1 MALSLEDL
9 NFSNLDYHNPGSF
22 PLIVKIAAIALLFLL
37 VLAIAGYVVFGAD
50 GCTWD
55 QKEQKAQEVE
65 KLKTQFY
72 DKAQRANNL
81 EAYEEQ
87 KRKLESMLRD
97 QLNMLPNSNEIA
109 QLLSDISKTATDNG
123 LKLEKINWAPEIK
136 KEMYTEIPMDI
147 VIVGD
152 YARMGNFTADVAN
165 LSRIVVIEKFEIQHY
180 TNQTDELKM
189 TMTAKTYK
197 YNEQEH
203 NANNKKRGGR

>member
-1 MALSLEDL
+1 MAMLEDY
-9 NFSNLDYHNPGSF
+9 SNLDYHNPGSF
-22 PLIVKIAAIALLFLL
+22 PFVVKALCLVAVMAL
-37 VLAIAGYVVFGAD
+37 VLVVAAYAIFGMD
-50 GCTWD
+50 GCPND
-55 QKEQKAQEVE
+55 QIAQKQAEVE
-65 KLKTQFY
+65 KLKAQFY
-72 DKAQRANNL
+72 EKAQRANNL

-123 LKLEKINWAPEIK
+123 LKLEKINWAPEQK
-136 KEMYTEIPMDI
+136 REMYTEIPMDI

-165 LSRIVVIEKFEIQHY
+165 LSRIVVIEKFDIQHY
-180 TNQTDELKM
+180 DNRSEDLKM

-197 YNEQEH
+197 YNEQE
-203 NANNKKRGGR
+203 NKANDQKRGGR

>member
-1 MALSLEDL
+1 MAMLEDYG
-9 NFSNLDYHNPGSF
+9 NLDYHNPGSF
-22 PLIVKIAAIALLFLL
+22 PFVVKALCLVAVMAL
-37 VLAIAGYVVFGAD
+37 VLVVAAYAIFGMD
-50 GCTWD
+50 GCPND
-55 QKEQKAQEVE
+55 QIAQKQAEVE
-65 KLKTQFY
+65 KLKAQFY
-72 DKAQRANNL
+72 EKAQRANNL

-123 LKLEKINWAPEIK
+123 LKLEKINWAPEQK

-165 LSRIVVIEKFEIQHY
+165 LSRIVVIEKFDIQHY
-180 TNQTDELKM
+180 DKNSDVLKM

-197 YNEQEH
+197 YNEQE
-203 NANNKKRGGR
+203 NKANDKKRGGR

>member
-1 MALSLEDL
+1 MAMLE
-9 NFSNLDYHNPGSF
+9 NYGNLDYHNPGSF
-22 PLIVKIAAIALLFLL
+22 PFVVKALCLVAVMAL
-37 VLAIAGYVVFGAD
+37 VLVVAAYAIFGMD
-50 GCTWD
+50 GCPND
-55 QKEQKAQEVE
+55 QIAQKQAEVE
-65 KLKTQFY
+65 KLKAQFY
-72 DKAQRANNL
+72 EKAQRANNL

-123 LKLEKINWAPEIK
+123 LKLEKINWAPEQK

-165 LSRIVVIEKFEIQHY
+165 LSRIVVIEKFDIQHY
-180 TNQTDELKM
+180 DNKSEDLKM

-197 YNEQEH
+197 YNEQE
-203 NANNKKRGGR
+203 NKANDKKRGGR

>member
-1 MALSLEDL
+1 MAMLEDY
-9 NFSNLDYHNPGSF
+9 SNLDYHNPGSF
-22 PLIVKIAAIALLFLL
+22 PFVVKALCLVAVMAL
-37 VLAIAGYVVFGAD
+37 VLVVAAYAIFGMD
-50 GCTWD
+50 GCPND
-55 QKEQKAQEVE
+55 QIAQKQAEVE
-65 KLKTQFY
+65 KLKAQFY
-72 DKAQRANNL
+72 EKAQRANNL

-123 LKLEKINWAPEIK
+123 LKLEKINWAPEQK

-165 LSRIVVIEKFEIQHY
+165 LSRIVVIEKFDIQHY
-180 TNQTDELKM
+180 DNRSEDLKM

-197 YNEQEH
+197 YNEQE
-203 NANNKKRGGR
+203 NKANDQKRGGR

>member
-1 MALSLEDL
+1 MAMLEDY
-9 NFSNLDYHNPGSF
+9 SNLDYHNPGSF
-22 PLIVKIAAIALLFLL
+22 PIVVKGLCLVAVMAVVLVVAAY
-37 VLAIAGYVVFGAD
+37 AIFGMD
-50 GCTWD
+50 GCPND
-55 QKEQKAQEVE
+55 QIAQKEAEVE
-65 KLKTQFY
+65 KLKAQFY
-72 DKAQRANNL
+72 EKAQRANNL

-123 LKLEKINWAPEIK
+123 LKLEKINWAPEQR

-165 LSRIVVIEKFEIQHY
+165 LNRIVVIEKFDIQHY
-180 TNQTDELKM
+180 NNKSEDLKM

-197 YNEQEH
+197 YNEQD
-203 NANNKKRGGR
+203 NKANDKKRGGR

>member
-1 MALSLEDL
+1 MAMLEDY
-9 NFSNLDYHNPGSF
+9 SNLDYHNPGSF
-22 PLIVKIAAIALLFLL
+22 PIVVKGLCLVAVMAVVLVVAAY
-37 VLAIAGYVVFGAD
+37 AIFGMD
-50 GCTWD
+50 GCPND
-55 QKEQKAQEVE
+55 QIAQKEAEVE
-65 KLKTQFY
+65 KLKAQFY
-72 DKAQRANNL
+72 EKAQRANNL

-97 QLNMLPNSNEIA
+97 QLNMLPNNNEIA

-123 LKLEKINWAPEIK
+123 LKLEKINWAPEQR

-165 LSRIVVIEKFEIQHY
+165 LSRIVVIEKFDIQHY
-180 TNQTDELKM
+180 DNKSEDLKM

-197 YNEQEH
+197 YNEQESK
-203 NANNKKRGGR
+203 ANDQKRGGR

>member
-1 MALSLEDL
+1 MAMLEDY
-9 NFSNLDYHNPGSF
+9 SNLDYHNPGSF
-22 PLIVKIAAIALLFLL
+22 PIVVKGLCLVAVMAVVLVVAAY
-37 VLAIAGYVVFGAD
+37 AIFGMD
-50 GCTWD
+50 GCPND
-55 QKEQKAQEVE
+55 QIAQKEAEVE
-65 KLKTQFY
+65 KLKAQFY
-72 DKAQRANNL
+72 EKAQRANNL

-123 LKLEKINWAPEIK
+123 LKLEKINWAPEQR

-165 LSRIVVIEKFEIQHY
+165 LSRIVVIEKFDIQHY
-180 TNQTDELKM
+180 DNNSEDLKM

-197 YNEQEH
+197 YNEQE
-203 NANNKKRGGR
+203 NKANDQKRGGR

>member
-1 MALSLEDL
+1 MAMLEDYG
-9 NFSNLDYHNPGSF
+9 NLDYHNPGSF
-22 PLIVKIAAIALLFLL
+22 PFVVKALCLVAVMAL
-37 VLAIAGYVVFGAD
+37 VLVVAAYAIFGMD
-50 GCTWD
+50 GCPND
-55 QKEQKAQEVE
+55 QIAQKQAEVE
-65 KLKTQFY
+65 KLKAQFY
-72 DKAQRANNL
+72 EKAQRANNL

-123 LKLEKINWAPEIK
+123 LKLEKINWAPEQK

-165 LSRIVVIEKFEIQHY
+165 LNRIVVIEKFDIQHY
-180 TNQTDELKM
+180 DNKSEDLKM

-197 YNEQEH
+197 YNEQE
-203 NANNKKRGGR
+203 NKANDQKRGGR

>member
-1 MALSLEDL
+1 MAMLEDY
-9 NFSNLDYHNPGSF
+9 SNLDYHNPGSF
-22 PLIVKIAAIALLFLL
+22 PFVVKALCLVAVMAL
-37 VLAIAGYVVFGAD
+37 VLVVAAYAIFGMD
-50 GCTWD
+50 GCPND
-55 QKEQKAQEVE
+55 QIAQKQAEVE
-65 KLKTQFY
+65 KLKAQFY
-72 DKAQRANNL
+72 EKAQRANNL

-123 LKLEKINWAPEIK
+123 LKLEKINWAPEQN

-165 LSRIVVIEKFEIQHY
+165 LSRIVVIEKFDIQHY
-180 TNQTDELKM
+180 DKNSDDLKM

-197 YNEQEH
+197 YNEQE
-203 NANNKKRGGR
+203 NKANDKKRGGR

>member
-1 MALSLEDL
+1 MAMLEDY
-9 NFSNLDYHNPGSF
+9 SNLDYHNPGSF
-22 PLIVKIAAIALLFLL
+22 PFVVKALCLVAVMAL
-37 VLAIAGYVVFGAD
+37 VLVVAAYAIFGMD
-50 GCTWD
+50 GCPND
-55 QKEQKAQEVE
+55 QIAQKQAEVE
-65 KLKTQFY
+65 KLKAQFY
-72 DKAQRANNL
+72 EKAQRANNL

-123 LKLEKINWAPEIK
+123 LKLEKINWAPEQK

-152 YARMGNFTADVAN
+152 YDRMGSFTADVAN
-165 LSRIVVIEKFEIQHY
+165 LSRIVVIEKFDIQHY
-180 TNQTDELKM
+180 DKSSDDLKM

-197 YNEQEH
+197 YNEQE
-203 NANNKKRGGR
+203 NKANDQKRGGR

>member
-1 MALSLEDL
+1 MLEDY
-9 NFSNLDYHNPGSF
+9 SNLDYHNPGSF
-22 PLIVKIAAIALLFLL
+22 PFVVKALCLVAVMAL
-37 VLAIAGYVVFGAD
+37 VLVVAAYAIFGMD
-50 GCTWD
+50 GCPND
-55 QKEQKAQEVE
+55 QIAQKQAEVE
-65 KLKTQFY
+65 KLKAQFY
-72 DKAQRANNL
+72 EKAQRANNL

-123 LKLEKINWAPEIK
+123 LKLEKINWAPEQK

-165 LSRIVVIEKFEIQHY
+165 LSRIVVIEKFDIQHY
-180 TNQTDELKM
+180 DKNSDDLKM

-197 YNEQEH
+197 YNEQE
-203 NANNKKRGGR
+203 NKANDKKRGGR

>member
-1 MALSLEDL
+1 MAMLEDYG
-9 NFSNLDYHNPGSF
+9 NLDYHNPGSF
-22 PLIVKIAAIALLFLL
+22 PFVVKALCLVAVMAL
-37 VLAIAGYVVFGAD
+37 VLVVAAYAIFGMD
-50 GCTWD
+50 GCPND
-55 QKEQKAQEVE
+55 QIAQKQAEVE
-65 KLKTQFY
+65 KLKAQFY
-72 DKAQRANNL
+72 EKAQRANNL

-123 LKLEKINWAPEIK
+123 LKLEKINWAPEQR

-165 LSRIVVIEKFEIQHY
+165 LSRIVVIEKFDIQHY
-180 TNQTDELKM
+180 DNKSEDLKM

-197 YNEQEH
+197 YNEQESK
-203 NANNKKRGGR
+203 ANDQKRGGR

>member
-1 MALSLEDL
+1 MAMLEDY
-9 NFSNLDYHNPGSF
+9 SNLDYHNPGSF
-22 PLIVKIAAIALLFLL
+22 PFVVKALCLVAVMAL
-37 VLAIAGYVVFGAD
+37 VLVVAAYAIFGMD
-50 GCTWD
+50 GCPND
-55 QKEQKAQEVE
+55 QIAQKQAEVE
-65 KLKTQFY
+65 KLKAQFY
-72 DKAQRANNL
+72 EKAQRANNL

-123 LKLEKINWAPEIK
+123 LKLEKINWTPEQK
-136 KEMYTEIPMDI
+136 REMYTEIPMDI

-165 LSRIVVIEKFEIQHY
+165 LSRIVVIEKFDIQHY
-180 TNQTDELKM
+180 DNKSEDLKM

-197 YNEQEH
+197 YNEQE
-203 NANNKKRGGR
+203 NKANDQKRGGR

>member
-1 MALSLEDL
+1 MAMLEDYG
-9 NFSNLDYHNPGSF
+9 NLDYHNPGSF
-22 PLIVKIAAIALLFLL
+22 PFVVKALCLVAVMAL
-37 VLAIAGYVVFGAD
+37 VLVVAAYAIFGMD
-50 GCTWD
+50 GCPND
-55 QKEQKAQEVE
+55 QIAQKQAEVE
-65 KLKTQFY
+65 KLKAQFY
-72 DKAQRANNL
+72 EKAQRANNL

-123 LKLEKINWAPEIK
+123 LKLEKINWAPEQK

-165 LSRIVVIEKFEIQHY
+165 LSRIVVIEKFDIQHY
-180 TNQTDELKM
+180 DKSSDDLKM

-197 YNEQEH
+197 YNEQE
-203 NANNKKRGGR
+203 NKANDKKRGGR

>member
-1 MALSLEDL
+1 MAMLEDY
-9 NFSNLDYHNPGSF
+9 SNLDYHNPGSF
-22 PLIVKIAAIALLFLL
+22 PIVVKGLCLVAVMAVVLVVAAY
-37 VLAIAGYVVFGAD
+37 AIFGMD
-50 GCTWD
+50 GCPND
-55 QKEQKAQEVE
+55 QIAQKEAEVE
-65 KLKTQFY
+65 KLKAQFY
-72 DKAQRANNL
+72 EKAQRANNL

-123 LKLEKINWAPEIK
+123 LKLEQINWAPEQR

-165 LSRIVVIEKFEIQHY
+165 LSRIVVIEKFDIQHY
-180 TNQTDELKM
+180 NNKSEDLKM

-197 YNEQEH
+197 YNEQD
-203 NANNKKRGGR
+203 NKANDKKRGGR

>member
-1 MALSLEDL
+1 MAMLEDYG
-9 NFSNLDYHNPGSF
+9 NLDYHNPGSF
-22 PLIVKIAAIALLFLL
+22 PFVVKALCLVAVMAL
-37 VLAIAGYVVFGAD
+37 VLVVAAYAIFGMD
-50 GCTWD
+50 GCPND
-55 QKEQKAQEVE
+55 QIAQKQAEVE
-65 KLKTQFY
+65 KLKAQFY
-72 DKAQRANNL
+72 EKAQRANNL

-123 LKLEKINWAPEIK
+123 LKLEKINWAPEQK

-165 LSRIVVIEKFEIQHY
+165 LSRIVVIEEFVIDHQSNNSE
-180 TNQTDELKM
+180 NLKM
-189 TMTAKTYK
+189 SMTAKTYR
-197 YNEQEH
+197 YNSE
-203 NANNKKRGGR
+203 NANKANPQGQSGGRR

>member
-1 MALSLEDL
+1 MAMLEDYG
-9 NFSNLDYHNPGSF
+9 NLDYHNPGSF
-22 PLIVKIAAIALLFLL
+22 PFVVKALCLVAVMAL
-37 VLAIAGYVVFGAD
+37 VLVVAAYAIFGMD
-50 GCTWD
+50 GCPND
-55 QKEQKAQEVE
+55 QIAQKQAEVE
-65 KLKTQFY
+65 KLKAQFY
-72 DKAQRANNL
+72 EKAQRANNL

-123 LKLEKINWAPEIK
+123 LKLEKINWAPEQK

-165 LSRIVVIEKFEIQHY
+165 LSRIVVIEKFDIQHY
-180 TNQTDELKM
+180 DNKSEDLKM

-197 YNEQEH
+197 YNEQD
-203 NANNKKRGGR
+203 NKANDKKRGGR

>member
-1 MALSLEDL
+1 MAMLEDYG
-9 NFSNLDYHNPGSF
+9 NLDYHNPGSF
-22 PLIVKIAAIALLFLL
+22 PFVVKALCLIAVMAL
-37 VLAIAGYVVFGAD
+37 VLVVAAYAIFGMD
-50 GCTWD
+50 GCPND
-55 QKEQKAQEVE
+55 QIAQKQAEVE
-65 KLKTQFY
+65 KLKAQFY
-72 DKAQRANNL
+72 EKAQRANNL

-123 LKLEKINWAPEIK
+123 LKLEKINWAPEQK

-165 LSRIVVIEKFEIQHY
+165 LSRIVVIEKFDIQHY
-180 TNQTDELKM
+180 DKSSDDLKM

-197 YNEQEH
+197 YNEQE
-203 NANNKKRGGR
+203 NKANDKKRGGR

>member
-1 MALSLEDL
+1 MAMLEDY
-9 NFSNLDYHNPGSF
+9 SNLDYHNPGSF
-22 PLIVKIAAIALLFLL
+22 PFVVKALCLVAVMAL
-37 VLAIAGYVVFGAD
+37 VLVVAAYAIFGMD
-50 GCTWD
+50 GCPND
-55 QKEQKAQEVE
+55 QIAQKQAEVE
-65 KLKTQFY
+65 KLKAQFY
-72 DKAQRANNL
+72 EKAQRANNL

-123 LKLEKINWAPEIK
+123 LKLEKINWAPEQK

-165 LSRIVVIEKFEIQHY
+165 LSRIVVIEKFDIQHY
-180 TNQTDELKM
+180 DNKSEDLKM

-197 YNEQEH
+197 YNEQE
-203 NANNKKRGGR
+203 NKANDKKRGGR

>member
-1 MALSLEDL
+1 MAMLEDYG
-9 NFSNLDYHNPGSF
+9 NLDYHNPGSF
-22 PLIVKIAAIALLFLL
+22 PFVVKALCLVAVMAL
-37 VLAIAGYVVFGAD
+37 VLVVAAYAIFGMD
-50 GCTWD
+50 GCPND
-55 QKEQKAQEVE
+55 QIAQKQAEVE
-65 KLKTQFY
+65 KLKAQFY
-72 DKAQRANNL
+72 EKAQRANNL

-123 LKLEKINWAPEIK
+123 LKLEKINWAPEQK

-165 LSRIVVIEKFEIQHY
+165 LSRIVVIEKFDIQHY
-180 TNQTDELKM
+180 NKNSDDLKM

-197 YNEQEH
+197 YNEQE
-203 NANNKKRGGR
+203 NKANDKKRGGR

>member
-1 MALSLEDL
+1 MAMLEDY
-9 NFSNLDYHNPGSF
+9 SNLDYHNPGSF
-22 PLIVKIAAIALLFLL
+22 PIVVKGLCLVAVMAVVLVVAAY
-37 VLAIAGYVVFGAD
+37 AIFGMD
-50 GCTWD
+50 GCPND
-55 QKEQKAQEVE
+55 QIAQKEAEVE
-65 KLKTQFY
+65 KLKAQFY
-72 DKAQRANNL
+72 EKAQRANNL

-123 LKLEKINWAPEIK
+123 LKLEKINWAPEQR

-165 LSRIVVIEKFEIQHY
+165 LSRIVVIEKFDIKHY
-180 TNQTDELKM
+180 DNKSEDLKM

-197 YNEQEH
+197 YNEQESK
-203 NANNKKRGGR
+203 ANNQKRGGR

>member
-1 MALSLEDL
+1 MAMLEDY
-9 NFSNLDYHNPGSF
+9 SNLDYHNPGSF
-22 PLIVKIAAIALLFLL
+22 PIVVKGLCLVAVMAVVLVVAAY
-37 VLAIAGYVVFGAD
+37 AIFGMD
-50 GCTWD
+50 GCPND
-55 QKEQKAQEVE
+55 QIAQKEAEVE
-65 KLKTQFY
+65 KLKAQFY
-72 DKAQRANNL
+72 EKAQRANNL

-123 LKLEKINWAPEIK
+123 LKLEKINWAPEQR

-152 YARMGNFTADVAN
+152 YARMGNFTADVAHS
-165 LSRIVVIEKFEIQHY
+165 SRIVVIEKFDIQHY
-180 TNQTDELKM
+180 NNKSEDLKM

-197 YNEQEH
+197 YNEQD
-203 NANNKKRGGR
+203 NKANDKKRGGR

>member
-1 MALSLEDL
+1 MAMLEDYG
-9 NFSNLDYHNPGSF
+9 NLDYHNPGSF
-22 PLIVKIAAIALLFLL
+22 PFVVKALCLVAVMAL
-37 VLAIAGYVVFGAD
+37 VLVVAAYAIFGMD
-50 GCTWD
+50 GCPND
-55 QKEQKAQEVE
+55 QIAQKQAEVE
-65 KLKTQFY
+65 KLKAQFY
-72 DKAQRANNL
+72 EKAQRANNL

-123 LKLEKINWAPEIK
+123 LKLEKINWAPEQK

-165 LSRIVVIEKFEIQHY
+165 LSRIVVIEKFDIQHY
-180 TNQTDELKM
+180 DNKSEDLKM

-197 YNEQEH
+197 YNEQE
-203 NANNKKRGGR
+203 NKANDKKRGGR

>member
-1 MALSLEDL
+1 MAMLEDYG
-9 NFSNLDYHNPGSF
+9 NLDYHNPGSF
-22 PLIVKIAAIALLFLL
+22 PFVVKALCLVAVMAL
-37 VLAIAGYVVFGAD
+37 VLVVAAYAIFGMD
-50 GCTWD
+50 GCPND
-55 QKEQKAQEVE
+55 QIAQKQAEVE
-65 KLKTQFY
+65 KLKAQFY
-72 DKAQRANNL
+72 EKAQRANNL

-123 LKLEKINWAPEIK
+123 LKLEKINWAPEQK
-136 KEMYTEIPMDI
+136 REMYTEIPMDI

-165 LSRIVVIEKFEIQHY
+165 LSRIVVIEKFDIQHY
-180 TNQTDELKM
+180 DNKSEDLKM

-197 YNEQEH
+197 YNEQE
-203 NANNKKRGGR
+203 NKANDQKRGGR

>member
-1 MALSLEDL
+1 MAMLEDY
-9 NFSNLDYHNPGSF
+9 SNLDYHNPGSVPF
-22 PLIVKIAAIALLFLL
+22 VVKALCLVAVMAL
-37 VLAIAGYVVFGAD
+37 VLVVAAYAIFGMD
-50 GCTWD
+50 GCPND
-55 QKEQKAQEVE
+55 QIAQKQAEVE
-65 KLKTQFY
+65 KLKAQFY
-72 DKAQRANNL
+72 EKAQRANNL

-123 LKLEKINWAPEIK
+123 LKLEKINWAPEQN

-165 LSRIVVIEKFEIQHY
+165 LSRIVVIEKFDIQHY
-180 TNQTDELKM
+180 DKNSDDLKM

-197 YNEQEH
+197 YNEQE
-203 NANNKKRGGR
+203 NKANDKKRGGR

>member
-1 MALSLEDL
+1 MAMLEDY
-9 NFSNLDYHNPGSF
+9 SNLDYHNPGSF
-22 PLIVKIAAIALLFLL
+22 PFVVKALCLVAVMAL
-37 VLAIAGYVVFGAD
+37 VLVVAAYAIFGMD
-50 GCTWD
+50 GCPND
-55 QKEQKAQEVE
+55 QIAQKEAEVE
-65 KLKTQFY
+65 KLKAQFY
-72 DKAQRANNL
+72 EKAQRANNL

-123 LKLEKINWAPEIK
+123 LKLEKINWAPEQK
-136 KEMYTEIPMDI
+136 REMYTEIPMDI

-165 LSRIVVIEKFEIQHY
+165 LSRIVVIEKFDIQHY
-180 TNQTDELKM
+180 DNKSEDLKM

-197 YNEQEH
+197 YNEQESK
-203 NANNKKRGGR
+203 ANDQKRGGR

>member
-1 MALSLEDL
+1 MAMLEDY
-9 NFSNLDYHNPGSF
+9 SNLDYHNPGSF
-22 PLIVKIAAIALLFLL
+22 PFVVKALCLVAVMAL
-37 VLAIAGYVVFGAD
+37 VLVVAAYAIFGMD
-50 GCTWD
+50 GCPND
-55 QKEQKAQEVE
+55 QIAQKQAEVE
-65 KLKTQFY
+65 KLKAQFY
-72 DKAQRANNL
+72 EKAQRANNL

-123 LKLEKINWAPEIK
+123 LKLEKINWAPEQK

-147 VIVGD
+147 VIVGA

-165 LSRIVVIEKFEIQHY
+165 LSRIVVIEKFDIQHY
-180 TNQTDELKM
+180 DNKSEDLKM

-197 YNEQEH
+197 YNEQE
-203 NANNKKRGGR
+203 NKANDQKRGGR

>member
-1 MALSLEDL
+1 MAMLEDY
-9 NFSNLDYHNPGSF
+9 SNLDYHNPGSF
-22 PLIVKIAAIALLFLL
+22 PFVVKALCLVAVMAL
-37 VLAIAGYVVFGAD
+37 VLVVAAYAIFGMD
-50 GCTWD
+50 GCPND
-55 QKEQKAQEVE
+55 QIAQKQAEVE
-65 KLKTQFY
+65 KLKAQFY
-72 DKAQRANNL
+72 EKAQRANNL

-123 LKLEKINWAPEIK
+123 LKLEKINWAPEQK

-165 LSRIVVIEKFEIQHY
+165 LSRIVVIEKFDIQHY
-180 TNQTDELKM
+180 DNKSEDLKM

-197 YNEQEH
+197 YNEQE
-203 NANNKKRGGR
+203 NKANDQKRGGR

>member
-1 MALSLEDL
+1 MAMLEDY
-9 NFSNLDYHNPGSF
+9 SNLDYHNPGSF
-22 PLIVKIAAIALLFLL
+22 PFVVKALCLVAVMAL
-37 VLAIAGYVVFGAD
+37 VLVVAAYAIFGMD
-50 GCTWD
+50 GCPND
-55 QKEQKAQEVE
+55 QIAQKQAEVE
-65 KLKTQFY
+65 KLKAQFY
-72 DKAQRANNL
+72 EKAQRANNL

-123 LKLEKINWAPEIK
+123 LKLEKINWAPEQK

-165 LSRIVVIEKFEIQHY
+165 LSRIVVIEKFDIQHY
-180 TNQTDELKM
+180 DKNSDDLKM

-197 YNEQEH
+197 YNEQE
-203 NANNKKRGGR
+203 NKANDKKRGGR

>member
-1 MALSLEDL
+1 MAMLEDY
-9 NFSNLDYHNPGSF
+9 SNLDYHNPGSF
-22 PLIVKIAAIALLFLL
+22 PFVVKALCLVAVMAL
-37 VLAIAGYVVFGAD
+37 VLVVAAYAIFGMD
-50 GCTWD
+50 GCPND
-55 QKEQKAQEVE
+55 QIAQKQAEVE
-65 KLKTQFY
+65 KLKAQFY
-72 DKAQRANNL
+72 EKAQRANNL

-123 LKLEKINWAPEIK
+123 LKLEKINWAPEQK

-165 LSRIVVIEKFEIQHY
+165 LSRIVVIEKFDIQHY
-180 TNQTDELKM
+180 DKNSDDLKM

-197 YNEQEH
+197 YNEQE
-203 NANNKKRGGR
+203 NKANDQKRGGR

>member
-1 MALSLEDL
+1 MAMLEDYG
-9 NFSNLDYHNPGSF
+9 NLDYHNPGSF
-22 PLIVKIAAIALLFLL
+22 PFVVKALCLVAVMAL
-37 VLAIAGYVVFGAD
+37 VLVVAAYAIFGME
-50 GCTWD
+50 GCPND
-55 QKEQKAQEVE
+55 QIAQKQAEVE
-65 KLKTQFY
+65 KLKAQFY
-72 DKAQRANNL
+72 EKAQRANNL

-123 LKLEKINWAPEIK
+123 LKLEKINWAPEQK

-165 LSRIVVIEKFEIQHY
+165 LSRIVVIEKFDIQHY
-180 TNQTDELKM
+180 DNKSEDLKM

-197 YNEQEH
+197 YNEQE
-203 NANNKKRGGR
+203 NKANDKKRGGR

>member
-1 MALSLEDL
+1 MAMLEDY
-9 NFSNLDYHNPGSF
+9 SNLDYHNPGSF
-22 PLIVKIAAIALLFLL
+22 PIVVKGLCLVAVMAVVLVVAAY
-37 VLAIAGYVVFGAD
+37 AIFGMD
-50 GCTWD
+50 GCPND
-55 QKEQKAQEVE
+55 QIAQKEAEVE
-65 KLKTQFY
+65 KLKAQFY
-72 DKAQRANNL
+72 EKAQRANNL

-123 LKLEKINWAPEIK
+123 LKLEKINWAPEQK
-136 KEMYTEIPMDI
+136 REMYTEIPMDI

-165 LSRIVVIEKFEIQHY
+165 LSRIVVIEKFDIQHY
-180 TNQTDELKM
+180 NNKSEDLKM

-197 YNEQEH
+197 YNEQD
-203 NANNKKRGGR
+203 NKANDKKRGGR

>member
-1 MALSLEDL
+1 MAMLEDY
-9 NFSNLDYHNPGSF
+9 SNLDYHNPGSF
-22 PLIVKIAAIALLFLL
+22 PIVVKGLCLVAVMAVVLVVAAY
-37 VLAIAGYVVFGAD
+37 AIFGMD
-50 GCTWD
+50 GCPND
-55 QKEQKAQEVE
+55 QIAQKEAEVE
-65 KLKTQFY
+65 KLKAQFY
-72 DKAQRANNL
+72 EKAQRANNL

-123 LKLEKINWAPEIK
+123 LKLEKINWAPEQR

-165 LSRIVVIEKFEIQHY
+165 LSRIVVIEKFDIQHY
-180 TNQTDELKM
+180 NNKSEDLKM

-197 YNEQEH
+197 YNEQD
-203 NANNKKRGGR
+203 NKANDKKRGGR

>member
-1 MALSLEDL
+1 MAMLEDY
-9 NFSNLDYHNPGSF
+9 SNLDYHNPGSF
-22 PLIVKIAAIALLFLL
+22 PIVVKGLCLVAVMAVVLVVAAY
-37 VLAIAGYVVFGAD
+37 AIFGMD
-50 GCTWD
+50 GCPND
-55 QKEQKAQEVE
+55 QIAQKEAEVE
-65 KLKTQFY
+65 KLKAQFY
-72 DKAQRANNL
+72 EKAQRANNL

-123 LKLEKINWAPEIK
+123 LKLEKINWAPEQK
-136 KEMYTEIPMDI
+136 REMYTEIPMDI

-165 LSRIVVIEKFEIQHY
+165 LSRIVVIEKFDIQHY
-180 TNQTDELKM
+180 NNKSEDLKM

-197 YNEQEH
+197 YNEQD
-203 NANNKKRGGR
+203 NKANDQKRGGR

>member
-1 MALSLEDL
+1 MAMLEDYG
-9 NFSNLDYHNPGSF
+9 NLDYHNPGSF
-22 PLIVKIAAIALLFLL
+22 PFVVKALCLVAVMAL
-37 VLAIAGYVVFGAD
+37 VLVVAAYAIFGMD
-50 GCTWD
+50 GCPND
-55 QKEQKAQEVE
+55 QIAQKQAEVE
-65 KLKTQFY
+65 KLKAQFY
-72 DKAQRANNL
+72 EKAQRANNL

-123 LKLEKINWAPEIK
+123 LKLEKINWAPEQK

-165 LSRIVVIEKFEIQHY
+165 LSRIVVIEKFDIQHY
-180 TNQTDELKM
+180 NNKSEDLKM

-197 YNEQEH
+197 YNEQD
-203 NANNKKRGGR
+203 NKANDKKRGGR

>member
-1 MALSLEDL
+1 MAMLEDY
-9 NFSNLDYHNPGSF
+9 SNLDYHNPGSF
-22 PLIVKIAAIALLFLL
+22 PFVVKALCLVAVMAL
-37 VLAIAGYVVFGAD
+37 VLVVAAYAIFGMD
-50 GCTWD
+50 GCPND
-55 QKEQKAQEVE
+55 QIAQKQAEVE
-65 KLKTQFY
+65 KLKAQFY
-72 DKAQRANNL
+72 EKAQRANNL

-123 LKLEKINWAPEIK
+123 LKLEKINWAPEQK

-165 LSRIVVIEKFEIQHY
+165 LSRIVVIEKFDIQHY
-180 TNQTDELKM
+180 DKSSDDLKM

-197 YNEQEH
+197 YNEQE
-203 NANNKKRGGR
+203 NKANDQKRGGR